1 MSGRSWKPQE
11 EKQLIEELTS
21 GTKIEQIAL
30 NHNRSS
36 GAIQSR
42 RRHLAG
48 VYYEDGMPIDEIMK
62 KLKLNFKQVHRS
74 LERRSLVEGP
84 SNPHRDVGTQTE
96 GI

>member
-1 MSGRSWKPQE
+1 MSGGQWRPQE

-36 GAIQSR
+36 GAIHSR
-42 RRHLAG
+42 QRKLAG
-48 VYYEDGMPIDEIMK
+48 TYYVDGMPIDEIMK
-62 KLKLNFKQVHRS
+62 KLKLNFKQVHRA

-96 GI
+96 DI